1 MSEWKLQAPKG
12 SSKKKK
18 IIGRGAGSGKGGR
31 CGRGNKG
38 QNARSGGGVRLG
50 FEGGQMPLYRRIARR
65 GFSNKRFAKP
75 FAVVN
80 IGELEKK
87 FRSGDTVNRE
97 SLYRCGL
104 VSKKGIGVKVLGI
117 GGLTKKLTL
126 EVDGISRSAAEA
138 VQKAGGRVVG
148 GRAEE
153 KEKKENAASEKK
165 PTIKAKEPQKAED
178 KEPAGKIE
186 PEGDNDGQ

>member
-1 MSEWKLQAPKG
+1 MSDWKLQAPKG

-18 IIGRGAGSGKGGR
+18 IVGRGSGSGRGGR

-65 GFSNKRFAKP
+65 GFSNARFARQ

-80 IGELEKK
+80 IGELEKR
-87 FRSGDTVNRE
+87 FQDGETVNRE

-104 VSKKGIGVKVLGI
+104 VNKKGIGIKVLGNAE
-117 GGLTKKLTL
+117 LTKKLTV
-126 EVDGISRSAAEA
+126 EVDGISRSAREA
-138 VQKAGGRVVG
+138 VLKAGGQVLDGKTEG
-148 GRAEE
+148 G
-153 KEKKENAASEKK
+153 S
-165 PTIKAKEPQKAED
+165 
-178 KEPAGKIE
+178 
-186 PEGDNDGQ
+186 DGQ